1 MKKNNN
7 DIISIKVGDNKF
19 VGIRMAEKKYFVNTE
34 ELNKEVDKIIFS
46 KPRKLIK
53 RRNK

>member
-1 MKKNNN
+1 MKKDNN
-7 DIISIKVGDNKF
+7 DIIPVKVGDNKF
-19 VGIRMAEKKYFVNTE
+19 VGIKKSEKKYFVSTE

-46 KPRKLIK
+46 KPIRLIK